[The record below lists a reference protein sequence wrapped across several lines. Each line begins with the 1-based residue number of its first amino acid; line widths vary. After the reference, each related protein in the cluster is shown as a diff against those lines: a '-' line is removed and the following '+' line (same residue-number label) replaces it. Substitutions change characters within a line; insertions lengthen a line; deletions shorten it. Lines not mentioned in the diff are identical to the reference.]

1 MAILGA
7 RLRRAS
13 LPCASAA
20 WSSPAPLSIDRSP
33 TNCATPACPSHSIL
47 AAGPKRPN
55 RKTEKPRRPSAS
67 AWRSPL
73 NHCSPF
79 LGICPRRGTI
89 HRALPALTSQCK
101 VLYKKKGPRILVLSA
116 SLRHREASNG
126 DRTSFSIAGFW
137 QIPIWP
143 LSRVPNGCHPVLG
156 AASPYLQ
163 PCPRRCR
170 CDLDCGELA
179 PFPPDVYAAF
189 ASAPFHPCAAGQRL
203 LLRRIFRGHRHAEP
217 VGWNRLET
225 PALGTLGDRN
235 ALRCSSCK
243 LLDCRRDLSFRPVI
257 LQIRA
262 YRDRV
267 ASWCPSCVVRV
278 LARRFRYLQGTSRT
292 SSCTSSCIFLRP

>member
-1 MAILGA
+1 MAILA
-7 RLRRAS
+7 APLRRAS
-13 LPCASAA
+13 LPCASAV
-20 WSSPAPLSIDRSP
+20 WSSPAPSSIALSP
-33 TNCATPACPSHSIL
+33 MNCATHACQLPSIS

-101 VLYKKKGPRILVLSA
+101 VLDKKKGPRILVLSA

-143 LSRVPNGCHPVLG
+143 LSRVPNGFHPVLG

-170 CDLDCGELA
+170 CDLDCGEVA
-179 PFPPDVYAAF
+179 PVPPDVYPAF
-189 ASAPFHPCAAGQRL
+189 ASSTFHPCAACTRSLFCL
-203 LLRRIFRGHRHAEP
+203 LLR
-217 VGWNRLET
+217 V
-225 PALGTLGDRN
+225 
-235 ALRCSSCK
+235 
-243 LLDCRRDLSFRPVI
+243 
-257 LQIRA
+257 
-262 YRDRV
+262 
-267 ASWCPSCVVRV
+267 
-278 LARRFRYLQGTSRT
+278 
-292 SSCTSSCIFLRP
+292 